1 MGFES
6 ITCFLNNLLINTSL
20 VRYSISRLSFIVQ
33 LLLFLE
39 TINKIHVVSLN
50 ISRKTNYWTS
60 FVDVKKF
67 TFFCFY
73 FLYVL
78 STRKSSQ
85 EEKIKKTKHLE
96 NEIIYWN
103 EIKSIIHK
111 FWNVLNR
118 NIQKMNKNMLDIT
131 YK

>member
-33 LLLFLE
+33 LLSFLE
-39 TINKIHVVSLN
+39 TFNKIQVVSLN
-50 ISRKTNYWTS
+50 ISRETNYWTS
-60 FVDVKKF
+60 FVDVKKI

-85 EEKIKKTKHLE
+85 EEKIKKKKHLE

>member
-39 TINKIHVVSLN
+39 IFNKIQVVSLN
-50 ISRKTNYWTS
+50 ISRETNYWTS
-60 FVDVKKF
+60 FVDVKKI

-85 EEKIKKTKHLE
+85 EEKIKKKKHLE

>member
-1 MGFES
+1 MGVES
-6 ITCFLNNLLINTSL
+6 ITCFLNNLLISTSL

-39 TINKIHVVSLN
+39 TFNKIQVVSLN
-50 ISRKTNYWTS
+50 ISRETNYWTS
-60 FVDVKKF
+60 FVDVKKI
-67 TFFCFY
+67 TFFRFY

-85 EEKIKKTKHLE
+85 EEKTKKTKHLE

-111 FWNVLNR
+111 LWNVLNR